1 MSLIQRLNIIDAKL
15 QTLANVEL
23 TKEYGM
29 ILELTGTKFY
39 LKLNQFEKRIGV
51 K

>member
-15 QTLANVEL
+15 QILANVEL
-23 TKEYGM
+23 FTEYRM
-29 ILELTGTKFY
+29 ILELTGPKFY